1 LSVIHRD
8 LVGVAEIAKL
18 IGVTRQYAW
27 QLSKR
32 RDFPE
37 PAYVLTAGHFWWL
50 DDIEA
55 WAARKGIPLG
65 PPSE

>member
-1 LSVIHRD
+1 MM
-8 LVGVAEIAKL
+8 
-18 IGVTRQYAW
+18 GVTRQYAW

-55 WAARKGIPLG
+55 WAERKGIQLHT
-65 PPSE
+65 ERRNDT

>member
-1 LSVIHRD
+1 MIHRA

-18 IGVTRQYAW
+18 MGVTRQYAW

-32 RDFPE
+32 RDFPD
-37 PAYVLTAGHFWWL
+37 PAYVLSAGHFWWL

-55 WAARKGIPLG
+55 WAARKGVHLTK
-65 PPSE
+65 

>member
-1 LSVIHRD
+1 MIHRD
-8 LVGVAEIAKL
+8 LVGIAEIAKL
-18 IGVTRQYAW
+18 MGVTRQYAW

-37 PAYVLTAGHFWWL
+37 PAYELSAGHFWWL

-55 WAARKGIPLG
+55 WAERKGITLTPH
-65 PPSE
+65 